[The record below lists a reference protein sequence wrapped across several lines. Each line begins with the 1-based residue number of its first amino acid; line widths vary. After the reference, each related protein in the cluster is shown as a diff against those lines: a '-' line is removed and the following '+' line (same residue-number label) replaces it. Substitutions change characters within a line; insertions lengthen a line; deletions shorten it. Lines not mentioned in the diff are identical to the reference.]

1 MTYKTSLDNLAK
13 LVTMV
18 VSIIFAIIIVVQF
31 SLIND
36 EVQFVPIFT
45 TTLFLFIYFGTFFF
59 RPVSYILTPDQLI
72 IHRPLSN
79 IKILRTDIKTVEHID
94 KNDLKWS
101 IRIFGVGGLFG
112 YWGKFRNKKMG
123 SMTWYAT
130 RRNNVVLVTTIHQ
143 KKIILTPNEPEK
155 FVTAFN
161 LQAL

>member
-1 MTYKTSLDNLAK
+1 
-13 LVTMV
+13 
-18 VSIIFAIIIVVQF
+18 
-31 SLIND
+31 
-36 EVQFVPIFT
+36 
-45 TTLFLFIYFGTFFF
+45 
-59 RPVSYILTPDQLI
+59 
-72 IHRPLSN
+72 LSN